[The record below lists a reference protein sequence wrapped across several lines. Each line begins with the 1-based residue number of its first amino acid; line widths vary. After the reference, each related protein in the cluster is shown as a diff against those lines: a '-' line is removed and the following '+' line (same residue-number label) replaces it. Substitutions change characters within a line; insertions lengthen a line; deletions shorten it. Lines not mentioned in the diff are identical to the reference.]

1 MTYISVDFIAPA
13 HLDALA
19 DLFHACECP
28 CFCRYWHFEGDK
40 NAWLERCAI
49 SPAINEAELRADVVN
64 REPRAG
70 GLVAMSGEI
79 AVGWMKLAPRATLPK
94 LRNGRVYRALDLG
107 LDDGVLSIGCMLVR
121 PDARN
126 TGVARALVSAA
137 PRIAKERGAR
147 AIEAYPHAM
156 KDLGPH
162 EVWMGPAPL
171 FESLGFEKVAG
182 ESPYPVLRLD
192 LQPVSRPPLS

>member
-1 MTYISVDFIAPA
+1 MIDVKLVAPA

-19 DLFHACECP
+19 DLFRACECP

-49 SPAINEAELRADVVN
+49 SPAANEAEMRADVVN
-64 REPRAG
+64 GEPRAG
-70 GLVAMSGEI
+70 GLVAFDADERTI
-79 AVGWMKLAPRATLPK
+79 VGWMKLAPRATLSK

-107 LDDGVLSIGCMLVR
+107 DDAGVLSIGCMLVR
-121 PDARN
+121 PDVRK
-126 TGVARALVSAA
+126 TGVARALVTAA
-137 PRIAKERGAR
+137 PRIAKERGAQ

-162 EVWMGPAPL
+162 QVWMGPASL
-171 FESLGFEKVAG
+171 FESLGFKHVTG
-182 ESPYPVLRLD
+182 ESPYPVFRLD
-192 LQPVSRPPLS
+192 LRNTTVT

>member
-1 MTYISVDFIAPA
+1 MIDVRFVAPA

-19 DLFHACECP
+19 DLFRACECP

-49 SPAINEAELRADVVN
+49 SPQVNEAEMRSDVV
-64 REPRAG
+64 RAEPRAG
-70 GLVAMSGEI
+70 GLVALDGDL

-107 LDDGVLSIGCMLVR
+107 DDAGVLSIGCMLVR
-121 PDARN
+121 PDARG

-137 PRIAKERGAR
+137 PTIAKERGAS

-156 KDLGPH
+156 KDLGAH
-162 EVWMGPAPL
+162 EVWMGPVTL
-171 FESLGFEKVAG
+171 YESLGFKHVTG
-182 ESPYPVLRLD
+182 ESPYPVFRLD
-192 LQPVSRPPLS
+192 LRNTTVT

>member
-1 MTYISVDFIAPA
+1 MIDVRFVAPA

-19 DLFHACECP
+19 DLFRACECP

-49 SPAINEAELRADVVN
+49 SPQVNEAEMRSDVV
-64 REPRAG
+64 RGEARAG
-70 GLVAMSGEI
+70 GLVALSEGR
-79 AVGWMKLAPRATLPK
+79 AVGWMKLAPRATLSK

-107 LDDGVLSIGCMLVR
+107 DDAGVLSIGCMLVR
-121 PDARN
+121 PDARG

-137 PRIAKERGAR
+137 PRFAKERGAR

-162 EVWMGPAPL
+162 QVWMGPAKL
-171 FESLGFEKVAG
+171 FESLGFVRVAG
-182 ESPYPVLRLD
+182 EQPYPVLRLD
-192 LQPVSRPPLS
+192 L